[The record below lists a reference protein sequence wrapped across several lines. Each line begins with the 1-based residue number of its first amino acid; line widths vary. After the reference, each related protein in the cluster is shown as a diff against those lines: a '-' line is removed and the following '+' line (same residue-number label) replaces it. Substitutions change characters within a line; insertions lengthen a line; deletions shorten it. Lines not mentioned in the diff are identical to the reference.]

1 MGDEGAGDAV
11 GQRQGLAAMAGMTAT
26 KEGRKRA
33 MQSKLRTS
41 GQTWNSTRAV
51 IGFLRKPGR
60 KGGRGKEDDMSSGRG
75 KRRGKEG
82 EKGCKGPHAVHGRP
96 RTYIILRH
104 VEWVITFFLF
114 IFLAAFTDGNT
125 SIEDATDSSFLD
137 HEISQSLTLEG
148 LVAAKLIG

>member
-1 MGDEGAGDAV
+1 MVTPHAAPLSRSWHAG
-11 GQRQGLAAMAGMTAT
+11 
-26 KEGRKRA
+26 
-33 MQSKLRTS
+33 TS